1 MRIAV
6 DTLGGDNAPE
16 AVIAGAVAAARRLPG
31 DEFVLVGAPEVIR
44 DALGEEPPTNI
55 SARESRQV
63 IGMAEDPATALRA
76 RPESSIA
83 VCADLVRSGDAEALF
98 SAGNTG
104 ATVAAALLK
113 IGRLKN
119 CRRPAIGT
127 MLPFEEPALLVDA
140 GATVQCRAQDLLNFA
155 ILGSVFVQRYIGV
168 GKRSGVRVGLINV
181 GEEPGKGSDLAKE
194 AYKLLEEDDRVRF
207 AGNVEGREITSGA
220 ADVLITDGF
229 TGNIVLKTAEG
240 VSGELFRMIRSSISG
255 GGLVV
260 RLAGA
265 LLRRRLRGIRDQVDP
280 ENYGGSFLLGV
291 QGSVVIG
298 HGNSE
303 ARGVENALVG
313 ISQAGGGL
321 SDALESALAGSG
333 RKPDEKDSA

>member
-16 AVIAGAVAAARRLPG
+16 AIVSGATTAARRLPG
-31 DEFVLVGAPEVIR
+31 DEFLLVGDPEVIR
-44 DALGEEPPTNI
+44 DALGEDPPMNVTT
-55 SARESRQV
+55 RESRQV
-63 IGMAEDPATALRA
+63 IGMAEDPAAALRA

-83 VCADLVRSGDAEALF
+83 VCADLVRGGDAEALF

-119 CRRPAIGT
+119 CRRPAIAAV
-127 MLPFEEPALLVDA
+127 MPFEKPVLLLDV

-155 ILGSVFVQRYIGV
+155 ILGSVFARRYLGV
-168 GKRSGVRVGLINV
+168 GEESGSRVGLINV

-194 AYKLLEEDDRVRF
+194 AYKLLEEHERVRF
-207 AGNVEGREITSGA
+207 VGNVEGRDVTSGA
-220 ADVLITDGF
+220 ADVLVTDGF
-229 TGNIVLKTAEG
+229 TGNVILKTAEG
-240 VSGELFRMIRSSISG
+240 VSEELFRMIRSSISSSG
-255 GGLVV
+255 TAAK
-260 RLAGA
+260 LAGA
-265 LLRRRLRGIRDQVDP
+265 ALRPKLRGIRDQVDP
-280 ENYGGSFLLGV
+280 ENYGGVFLLGV
-291 QGSVVIG
+291 RGSVMIG
-298 HGNSE
+298 HGNSG

-321 SDALESALAGSG
+321 SDDLESALAAPGG
-333 RKPDEKDSA
+333 EPAEKDPA